1 MKESKQIVVGLLGL
15 VLLLLGYCVFITVRA
30 SNIEKRR
37 NQELQALNQVNQE
50 LQANQRVLSNA
61 LSQAVSAGLWRGEMM
76 SPEDAFSL
84 LRATM
89 ILDGISPSGRSPS
102 RSTSALYYGEG
113 HVNSPPRDV
122 RSK

>member
-1 MKESKQIVVGLLGL
+1 MKKSKQIVVGLLGL
-15 VLLLLGYCVFITVRA
+15 VLLLLGYCIFITVRA
-30 SNIEKRR
+30 SNIEKRL

-61 LSQAVSAGLWRGEMM
+61 LSQAVSAGLWRGQIA
-76 SPEDAFSL
+76 PEDASTF
-84 LRATM
+84 LRAM
-89 ILDGISPSGRSPS
+89 LILDGISPSDPSPS
-102 RSTSALYYGEG
+102 RSTSALFYAEG